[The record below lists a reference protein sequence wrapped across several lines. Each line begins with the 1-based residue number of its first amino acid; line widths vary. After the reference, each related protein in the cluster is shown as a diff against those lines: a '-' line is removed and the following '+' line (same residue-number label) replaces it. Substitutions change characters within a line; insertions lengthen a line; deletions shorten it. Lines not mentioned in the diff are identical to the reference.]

1 MLELDSI
8 SLLPT
13 ELNSGSGV
21 IGKFNFAV
29 QDFEPSLPIF
39 TSPMEAVV
47 GVKNWEVWQKNGIKP
62 VIPRT
67 EPLEVRLEACC
78 YIFAAF
84 SKEEIRTNFMLT
96 NRRSINSVFRVCIDA
111 GNGHDSEVLQLG
123 KELKR
128 IYGPQIITMGG
139 NIGNPRTYVDYCRA
153 DFDYV
158 RVGLS
163 SGSLVD
169 VDKYGFSY
177 PMAQLLI
184 DLDGVKKTAGVG
196 LKETKIIADGGIRS
210 HADILKCIA
219 LGADY
224 VMIGREFAK
233 LLEANGNIYKEVYD
247 QQAKQRVLVEED
259 RSKLGGNVTPEA
271 LKRLELV
278 RVYRGNTTNDIQA
291 MRDGYTDSEAW
302 KNSGKKKRPVDSRC
316 DNVNVVSTLGVWLSE
331 MFECFSYGFIMTS
344 SVDWKSFKNN
354 AKYIKL

>member
-1 MLELDSI
+1 MLELENI

-13 ELNSGSGV
+13 ELNSGSSV

-47 GVKNWEVWQKNGIKP
+47 GVKNWEVWQKSGIKP

-278 RVYRGNTTNDIQA
+278 RVYRGNTTDDIQA

-316 DNVNVVSTLGVWLSE
+316 DNVNIVSTLGVWLSE